1 LRIRDRLPRRRCYSA
16 SRATGSRGP
25 GRRGIGSPD
34 QLHGKPMGPGRRRR
48 LAEEAPASNII
59 GGDYH
64 CDKSG
69 GVRLPVSRRLRL
81 PSVRPPPP
89 WPWSNRDAPAAARR
103 MPVRPLRTTSKPRAI
118 SIHRDSCCT
127 AVPRKPDPPPG
138 PGRLKPKLHGG
149 PVKRPPHAALLSP
162 APCRP
167 GPRPLVAHGQSL
179 PKFQLAALTGAVRR
193 SQRRGISLE
202 RPGSVPRLPLCV
214 WPSVLAPH

>member
-1 LRIRDRLPRRRCYSA
+1 MRIRDRLPRRRCYSA

-103 MPVRPLRTTSKPRAI
+103 MPVRPLRTTSNLKPRAI

-127 AVPRKPDPPPG
+127 AVPRKPDPGGSSPSFTVVPSN
-138 PGRLKPKLHGG
+138 GRRTPLYYLPLPAG
-149 PVKRPPHAALLSP
+149 PV
-162 APCRP
+162 
-167 GPRPLVAHGQSL
+167 LV
-179 PKFQLAALTGAVRR
+179 R
-193 SQRRGISLE
+193 S
-202 RPGSVPRLPLCV
+202 
-214 WPSVLAPH
+214 